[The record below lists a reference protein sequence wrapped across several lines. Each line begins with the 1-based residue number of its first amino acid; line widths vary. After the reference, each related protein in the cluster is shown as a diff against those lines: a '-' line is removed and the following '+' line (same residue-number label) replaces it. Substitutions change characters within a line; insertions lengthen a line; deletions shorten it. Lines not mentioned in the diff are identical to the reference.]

1 MQSTAQD
8 HTETLDFRGDQAHFR
23 ASTDLCV
30 NSQQTSNMKFDE
42 LGLSDPLLKAIGD
55 AGYESPTP
63 IQAEAIPHLLMGRD
77 IVGIAQTGTGKTAS
91 FTLPMIEILSTG
103 RARARMPRSLILEP
117 TRELAAQVAENFA
130 TYGKNHKL
138 NMALLIGG
146 VSFSDQEDKLDRGVD
161 VLIATPGRL
170 IDHFERGKVLLA
182 DIKVLVVDEA
192 DRMLDMGF
200 IPDVEKI
207 IKLLPP
213 IRQTAMFSAT
223 MPSEIKRLTDSY
235 MMNPR
240 NVQVDATASAAQ
252 TVTQGLLRVS
262 GGFAEKRAAL
272 RKLIRAN
279 DVKNAIVFCNRKRD
293 VATLEKSL
301 TSHGFNAAALHGD
314 MHQSERMK
322 TLARFRDGEITL
334 LIASDVAARGLDIP
348 NMSHVF
354 NFDVPM
360 HADDYIHRIGRTGR
374 AGKEGHAFTLTTRSD
389 EKFLDGVERLLGRPI
404 PPIDPEGLQ
413 KSDAKSSPKRA
424 KKADPESDP
433 AVKAANEDANEN
445 AEEQAEDSRE
455 SKAPRRRRRSSR
467 SRSEDKVSDNAE
479 AESPVDHE
487 DESSSAET
495 NERAR
500 RGRGDREAS
509 GERSRSLS
517 RSRSQN
523 DDVEEIKDGHGKAFG
538 KEEYTPAF
546 LRR

>member
-1 MQSTAQD
+1 
-8 HTETLDFRGDQAHFR
+8 
-23 ASTDLCV
+23 
-30 NSQQTSNMKFDE
+30 MKFDE
-42 LGLSDPLLKAIGD
+42 LGLSDPLLNAITD

-91 FTLPMIEILSTG
+91 FTLPMIEILATG

-117 TRELAAQVAENFA
+117 TRELAAQVAANFE

-146 VSFSDQEDKLDRGVD
+146 VSFSDQEDKLNRGVD

-240 NVQVDATASAAQ
+240 TVQVDAAASAAE
-252 TVTQGLLRVS
+252 TVTQGLLRVN

-272 RKLIRAN
+272 RKLVRATK
-279 DVKNAIVFCNRKRD
+279 VKNAIVFCNRKRD

-314 MHQSERMK
+314 MHQTARME
-322 TLARFRDGEITL
+322 TLAKFRDGEIEL

-360 HADDYIHRIGRTGR
+360 HAEDYIHRIGRTGR
-374 AGKEGHAFTLTTRSD
+374 AGKEGHAFTLATRTD
-389 EKFLDGVERLLGRPI
+389 EKFLDSVERMLGRRI
-404 PPIDPEGLQ
+404 PPISAEGVANDAVES
-413 KSDAKSSPKRA
+413 KPAADSSTASDSSP
-424 KKADPESDP
+424 
-433 AVKAANEDANEN
+433 AAEVSSAEN
-445 AEEQAEDSRE
+445 ADAESGE
-455 SKAPRRRRRSSR
+455 AAVKAPRRRQRSSR
-467 SRSEDKVSDNAE
+467 SKAAETKRTEAEATPAVEPDADDKPEGTVATSEAEKPEETVATAE
-479 AESPVDHE
+479 AETSKRAPRAPGGRNSSREEQRPKNRRRTNSGGEAME
-487 DESSSAET
+487 D
-495 NERAR
+495 
-500 RGRGDREAS
+500 
-509 GERSRSLS
+509 
-517 RSRSQN
+517 N
-523 DDVEEIKDGHGKAFG
+523 DGPAFG
-538 KEEYTPAF
+538 KEELTPAF

>member
-1 MQSTAQD
+1 
-8 HTETLDFRGDQAHFR
+8 
-23 ASTDLCV
+23 
-30 NSQQTSNMKFDE
+30 MKFED
-42 LGLSDPLLKAIGD
+42 LGLSDPLLRAIGD

-91 FTLPMIEILSTG
+91 FTLPMIEILATG

-146 VSFSDQEDKLDRGVD
+146 VSFSDQEEKLNRGVD

-223 MPSEIKRLTDSY
+223 MPNEIKRLTDSY

-240 NVQVDATASAAQ
+240 NVQVDAAASAAE
-252 TVTQGLLRVS
+252 TVTQGLLRVN

-272 RKLIRAN
+272 RRLVKSC

-314 MHQSERMK
+314 MHQSARMD
-322 TLARFRDGEITL
+322 TLEKFRNGEIML
-334 LIASDVAARGLDIP
+334 LIASDVAARGLDVP

-374 AGKEGHAFTLTTRSD
+374 AGKEGHAFTLATRTD

-404 PPIDPEGLQ
+404 PPISTDGKPTGKE
-413 KSDAKSSPKRA
+413 KSNAKPSETSETEQN
-424 KKADPESDP
+424 ES
-433 AVKAANEDANEN
+433 
-445 AEEQAEDSRE
+445 EE
-455 SKAPRRRRRSSR
+455 KAPRRRRRSPRSKDTAPLEDTTEVVSEEVVSEKSVKTEEASTDVSETEPRERPRR
-467 SRSEDKVSDNAE
+467 SRGSRKSNSDAQHSGSRQRNNDQTEKMED
-479 AESPVDHE
+479 
-487 DESSSAET
+487 
-495 NERAR
+495 
-500 RGRGDREAS
+500 GDGS
-509 GERSRSLS
+509 
-517 RSRSQN
+517 
-523 DDVEEIKDGHGKAFG
+523 AFG
-538 KEEYTPAF
+538 KEEHTPAF

>member
-1 MQSTAQD
+1 MQAVAQD
-8 HTETLDFRGDQAHFR
+8 RMETLDFLAHQAHFP
-23 ASTDLCV
+23 ASTDLCA

-42 LGLSDPLLKAIGD
+42 LGLSDPLLKAITD

-146 VSFSDQEDKLDRGVD
+146 VSFSDQEEKLNRGVD

-207 IKLLPP
+207 IKLLPQ

-240 NVQVDATASAAQ
+240 NVQVDAVASAAE

-272 RKLIRAN
+272 RRLINACE
-279 DVKNAIVFCNRKRD
+279 VGNAIVFCNRKRD

-322 TLARFRDGEITL
+322 TLAKFRDGDIQL

-360 HADDYIHRIGRTGR
+360 QADDYIHRIGRTGR
-374 AGKEGHAFTLTTRSD
+374 AGKEGHAFTLATRTD
-389 EKFLDGVERLLGRPI
+389 EKFLDSVERLLGRPI
-404 PPIDPEGLQ
+404 PPIDAEGLQ
-413 KSDAKSSPKRA
+413 KGTIKVISKDEAK
-424 KKADPESDP
+424 P
-433 AVKAANEDANEN
+433 APDG
-445 AEEQAEDSRE
+445 QAEQDTTE
-455 SKAPRRRRRSSR
+455 PTEEKAPRRRRRSPRSKSADNASTSEETVSVEAVSEADQTKDTSDDKPADRPSR
-467 SRSEDKVSDNAE
+467 SRGGRKASEGS
-479 AESPVDHE
+479 SRS
-487 DESSSAET
+487 ESSS
-495 NERAR
+495 R
-500 RGRGDREAS
+500 
-509 GERSRSLS
+509 S

-523 DDVEEIKDGHGKAFG
+523 DSVEEIKDGNGKAFG
-538 KEEYTPAF
+538 NEEYTPAF

>member
-1 MQSTAQD
+1 
-8 HTETLDFRGDQAHFR
+8 
-23 ASTDLCV
+23 
-30 NSQQTSNMKFDE
+30 MKFDE
-42 LGLSDPLLKAIGD
+42 LGLSDPLLNAITD

-91 FTLPMIEILSTG
+91 FTLPMIEILATG

-117 TRELAAQVAENFA
+117 TRELAAQVAANFE

-146 VSFSDQEDKLDRGVD
+146 VSFSDQEDKLNRGVD

-240 NVQVDATASAAQ
+240 TVQVDAAASAAE
-252 TVTQGLLRVS
+252 TVTQGLLRVN

-272 RKLIRAN
+272 RKLVRATK
-279 DVKNAIVFCNRKRD
+279 VKNAIVFCNRKRD

-314 MHQSERMK
+314 MHQTARME
-322 TLARFRDGEITL
+322 TLAKFRDGEIEL

-360 HADDYIHRIGRTGR
+360 HAEDYIHRIGRTGR
-374 AGKEGHAFTLTTRSD
+374 AGKEGHAFTLATRTD
-389 EKFLDGVERLLGRPI
+389 EKFLDSVERMLGRPI
-404 PPIDPEGLQ
+404 PPISAEGVAN
-413 KSDAKSSPKRA
+413 DA
-424 KKADPESDP
+424 
-433 AVKAANEDANEN
+433 V
-445 AEEQAEDSRE
+445 E
-455 SKAPRRRRRSSR
+455 SKPAADSSTA
-467 SRSEDKVSDNAE
+467 SD
-479 AESPVDHE
+479 S
-487 DESSSAET
+487 
-495 NERAR
+495 
-500 RGRGDREAS
+500 
-509 GERSRSLS
+509 
-517 RSRSQN
+517 
-523 DDVEEIKDGHGKAFG
+523 
-538 KEEYTPAF
+538 
-546 LRR
+546 

>member
-1 MQSTAQD
+1 
-8 HTETLDFRGDQAHFR
+8 
-23 ASTDLCV
+23 
-30 NSQQTSNMKFDE
+30 MKFDE

-63 IQAEAIPHLLMGRD
+63 IQAQAIPHLFMGRD

-146 VSFSDQEDKLDRGVD
+146 VSFSDQEEKLNRGVD

-182 DIKVLVVDEA
+182 DIKILVVDEA

-252 TVTQGLLRVS
+252 TVTQGLLRVN

-272 RKLIRAN
+272 RKLVRACN
-279 DVKNAIVFCNRKRD
+279 VGNAIVFCNRKRD

-314 MHQSERMK
+314 MHQSARME

-374 AGKEGHAFTLTTRSD
+374 AGKEGHAFTLATRSD

-413 KSDAKSSPKRA
+413 KDNAKGGTKA
-424 KKADPESDP
+424 KKKADTEADESSIESTKDTD
-433 AVKAANEDANEN
+433 AKASA
-445 AEEQAEDSRE
+445 AEESPDDV
-455 SKAPRRRRRSSR
+455 KAPRRRRRLSRARPDDAKTESADNAPEATDDDEKSSEASSDVSPEATPEEPIERPRRTRSRRESSSNESSR
-467 SRSEDKVSDNAE
+467 SRSRSSN
-479 AESPVDHE
+479 
-487 DESSSAET
+487 DE
-495 NERAR
+495 
-500 RGRGDREAS
+500 
-509 GERSRSLS
+509 
-517 RSRSQN
+517 
-523 DDVEEIKDGHGKAFG
+523 VEEIKDGHGKAFG

>member
-1 MQSTAQD
+1 M
-8 HTETLDFRGDQAHFR
+8 
-23 ASTDLCV
+23 
-30 NSQQTSNMKFDE
+30 NFDE
-42 LGLSDPLLKAIGD
+42 LGLSDPLMNAIGD

-91 FTLPMIEILSTG
+91 FTLPMIEILATG

-146 VSFSDQEDKLDRGVD
+146 VSFSDQEEKLNRGVD

-240 NVQVDATASAAQ
+240 NVQVDATASAAE

-272 RKLIRAN
+272 RRLIRSC

-314 MHQSERMK
+314 MHQSARME
-322 TLARFRDGEITL
+322 TLENFRNGNIEL

-404 PPIDPEGLQ
+404 PPISIDGDATSPETSTDTTA
-413 KSDAKSSPKRA
+413 KSDAAA
-424 KKADPESDP
+424 KKD
-433 AVKAANEDANEN
+433 
-445 AEEQAEDSRE
+445 DSE
-455 SKAPRRRRRSSR
+455 KPPRRRRRGSR
-467 SRSEDKVSDNAE
+467 SKDTAPANGTANAQDAKTDDNESVAD
-479 AESPVDHE
+479 ASPVAA
-487 DESSSAET
+487 SET
-495 NERAR
+495 APEPREGPR
-500 RGRGDREAS
+500 RTRGGRNNG
-509 GERSRSLS
+509 
-517 RSRSQN
+517 
-523 DDVEEIKDGHGKAFG
+523 KDGQRSGSRQRKNDQPEKMEDGDGSAFG
-538 KEEYTPAF
+538 KEENTPAF

>member
-1 MQSTAQD
+1 MQALAQD
-8 HTETLDFRGDQAHFR
+8 RMESLDFRVYQAHFPD
-23 ASTDLCV
+23 STDLCK

-55 AGYESPTP
+55 AGYETPTP

-146 VSFSDQEDKLDRGVD
+146 VSFSDQEEKLNRGVD

-207 IKLLPP
+207 IKLLPQ

-240 NVQVDATASAAQ
+240 NVQVDAVASAAE

-272 RKLIRAN
+272 RKLINACE
-279 DVKNAIVFCNRKRD
+279 VGNAIVFCNRKRD

-322 TLARFRDGEITL
+322 TLAKFRDGDIQL

-360 HADDYIHRIGRTGR
+360 QADDYIHRIGRTGR
-374 AGKEGHAFTLTTRSD
+374 AGKEGHAFTLATRTD
-389 EKFLDGVERLLGRPI
+389 EKFLDSVERLLGRAI
-404 PPIDPEGLQ
+404 PPIDAEGLQ
-413 KSDAKSSPKRA
+413 KGTIKVKSEA
-424 KKADPESDP
+424 ESAPDETP
-433 AVKAANEDANEN
+433 DQDN
-445 AEEQAEDSRE
+445 AEPTEE
-455 SKAPRRRRRSSR
+455 KAPRRRRRSPRKKSAENDAASEETVAAEAVSETEPAQDTSADEPSDRPRRSR
-467 SRSEDKVSDNAE
+467 GGRNASDGSSRSEG
-479 AESPVDHE
+479 
-487 DESSSAET
+487 SS
-495 NERAR
+495 R
-500 RGRGDREAS
+500 
-509 GERSRSLS
+509 S

-523 DDVEEIKDGHGKAFG
+523 DSVEEIKDGNGKAFG
-538 KEEYTPAF
+538 KDEYTPAF

>member
-1 MQSTAQD
+1 
-8 HTETLDFRGDQAHFR
+8 
-23 ASTDLCV
+23 
-30 NSQQTSNMKFDE
+30 
-42 LGLSDPLLKAIGD
+42 
-55 AGYESPTP
+55 
-63 IQAEAIPHLLMGRD
+63 
-77 IVGIAQTGTGKTAS
+77 
-91 FTLPMIEILSTG
+91 
-103 RARARMPRSLILEP
+103 
-117 TRELAAQVAENFA
+117 
-130 TYGKNHKL
+130 
-138 NMALLIGG
+138 
-146 VSFSDQEDKLDRGVD
+146 
-161 VLIATPGRL
+161 
-170 IDHFERGKVLLA
+170 
-182 DIKVLVVDEA
+182 
-192 DRMLDMGF
+192 LDMGF

-240 NVQVDATASAAQ
+240 NVQVDATASAAE

-272 RKLIRAN
+272 RRLIRSC

-314 MHQSERMK
+314 MHQSARME
-322 TLARFRDGEITL
+322 TLENFRNGNIEL

-404 PPIDPEGLQ
+404 PPISIDGDATSQ
-413 KSDAKSSPKRA
+413 ATSTDTTAKSDATA
-424 KKADPESDP
+424 KKD
-433 AVKAANEDANEN
+433 
-445 AEEQAEDSRE
+445 DSE
-455 SKAPRRRRRSSR
+455 KPPRRRRRGSR
-467 SRSEDKVSDNAE
+467 SKDTAPANETANAQDAKTDDNESVAD
-479 AESPVDHE
+479 ASPVAA
-487 DESSSAET
+487 SET
-495 NERAR
+495 APEPRERPR
-500 RGRGDREAS
+500 RTRGGRNNDKDGQRS
-509 GERSRSLS
+509 GSRQ
-517 RSRSQN
+517 RKN
-523 DDVEEIKDGHGKAFG
+523 DQPQKMEDGHGSAFG
-538 KEEYTPAF
+538 KEENTPAF

>member
-1 MQSTAQD
+1 M
-8 HTETLDFRGDQAHFR
+8 R
-23 ASTDLCV
+23 
-30 NSQQTSNMKFDE
+30 FDE

-77 IVGIAQTGTGKTAS
+77 IIGIAQTGTGKTAS

-117 TRELAAQVAENFA
+117 TRELAAQVAENFEV
-130 TYGKNHKL
+130 YGKNHKL

-170 IDHFERGKVLLA
+170 LDHFERGKVLLA

-200 IPDVEKI
+200 IPDVERI
-207 IKLLPP
+207 IKLLPQ

-223 MPSEIKRLTDSY
+223 MPTEIQRLTDSY

-240 NVQVDATASAAQ
+240 TVQVAPQASAAE
-252 TVTQGLLRVS
+252 TVTQGLLRVR
-262 GGFAEKRAAL
+262 GGFTEKRAAL
-272 RKLIRAN
+272 RKLIRAS

-293 VATLEKSL
+293 VAVLEKSL
-301 TSHGFNAAALHGD
+301 RSHGFNAAALHGD

-322 TLARFRDGEITL
+322 TLEKFREGEIQL
-334 LIASDVAARGLDIP
+334 LVASDVAARGLDIP

-374 AGKEGHAFTLTTRSD
+374 AGKEGHAYTLATRAD
-389 EKFLDGVERLLGRPI
+389 EKFLDSVERLLGRPI
-404 PPIDPEGLQ
+404 PPLDGGDSGKDDADNDGADAADKPEPRNNRER
-413 KSDAKSSPKRA
+413 SA
-424 KKADPESDP
+424 ESRRKP
-433 AVKAANEDANEN
+433 SR
-445 AEEQAEDSRE
+445 EEQAREPRSRRKTE
-455 SKAPRRRRRSSR
+455 KPSELRRRASDDDDGNDSS
-467 SRSEDKVSDNAE
+467 
-479 AESPVDHE
+479 
-487 DESSSAET
+487 
-495 NERAR
+495 
-500 RGRGDREAS
+500 
-509 GERSRSLS
+509 
-517 RSRSQN
+517 
-523 DDVEEIKDGHGKAFG
+523 AFG
-538 KEEYTPAF
+538 KDQHTPAF
-546 LRR
+546 LLR

>member
-1 MQSTAQD
+1 MQTRVQERL
-8 HTETLDFRGDQAHFR
+8 ETLDIPANQAHFPP
-23 ASTDLCV
+23 SIGLCV
-30 NSQQTSNMKFDE
+30 ISQQTSNMTFEE

-63 IQAEAIPHLLMGRD
+63 IQAKAIPHLLMGRD

-91 FTLPMIEILSTG
+91 FTLPMIEILATG

-146 VSFSDQEDKLDRGVD
+146 VSFSDQEEKLDRGVD

-223 MPSEIKRLTDSY
+223 MPGEIKRLTDSY

-240 NVQVDATASAAQ
+240 SVQVDAVASAAE

-272 RKLIRAN
+272 RRLIKSC

-314 MHQSERMK
+314 MHQTARME
-322 TLARFRDGEITL
+322 TLEKFRDGEIQL
-334 LIASDVAARGLDIP
+334 LVASDVAARGLDIP

-360 HADDYIHRIGRTGR
+360 NADDYIHRIGRTGR

-404 PPIDPEGLQ
+404 PPISVDG
-413 KSDAKSSPKRA
+413 DAKG
-424 KKADPESDP
+424 ES
-433 AVKAANEDANEN
+433 KSKEN
-445 AEEQAEDSRE
+445 QE
-455 SKAPRRRRRSSR
+455 SKA
-467 SRSEDKVSDNAE
+467 EAE
-479 AESPVDHE
+479 AEA
-487 DESSSAET
+487 DEAADTTADKAPRKRRRGSRRKSSET
-495 NERAR
+495 NEEL
-500 RGRGDREAS
+500 GTVEAS
-509 GERSRSLS
+509 GADQDDASETQERKSEERPKRSRRVRQSGENDSS
-517 RSRSQN
+517 RKSRRKDN
-523 DDVEEIKDGHGKAFG
+523 DEAAEISDSDGSAFG

>member
-1 MQSTAQD
+1 
-8 HTETLDFRGDQAHFR
+8 
-23 ASTDLCV
+23 
-30 NSQQTSNMKFDE
+30 MKFDE
-42 LGLSDPLLKAIGD
+42 LGLSDPLLNAITD

-91 FTLPMIEILSTG
+91 FTLPMIEILATG

-117 TRELAAQVAENFA
+117 TRELAAQVAANFE

-146 VSFSDQEDKLDRGVD
+146 VSFSDQEDKLNRGVD

-240 NVQVDATASAAQ
+240 TVQVDAAASAAE
-252 TVTQGLLRVS
+252 TVTQGLLRVN

-272 RKLIRAN
+272 RKLVRATK
-279 DVKNAIVFCNRKRD
+279 VKNAIVFCNRKRD

-314 MHQSERMK
+314 MHQTARME
-322 TLARFRDGEITL
+322 TLAKFRDGEIEL

-360 HADDYIHRIGRTGR
+360 HAEDYIHRIGRTGR
-374 AGKEGHAFTLTTRSD
+374 AGKEGHAFTLATRTD
-389 EKFLDGVERLLGRPI
+389 EKFLDSVERMLGRPI
-404 PPIDPEGLQ
+404 PPISAEGVANDAVES
-413 KSDAKSSPKRA
+413 KPAADSSTASDSSPA
-424 KKADPESDP
+424 AEVSP
-433 AVKAANEDANEN
+433 AEN
-445 AEEQAEDSRE
+445 ADAESGE
-455 SKAPRRRRRSSR
+455 AAVKAPRRRQRSSR
-467 SRSEDKVSDNAE
+467 SKAADTDETKSTEAEATPAVEPDADDKSEETVATPEAEKPEETVATVATAE
-479 AESPVDHE
+479 AETSKRAP
-487 DESSSAET
+487 
-495 NERAR
+495 RAR
-500 RGRGDREAS
+500 RGRNSSREEQRPNNRRPNNS
-509 GERSRSLS
+509 GGEAMED
-517 RSRSQN
+517 N
-523 DDVEEIKDGHGKAFG
+523 DGPAFG
-538 KEEYTPAF
+538 KEELTPAF